1 MAEQLELVEQPQTE
15 RGGSSAATLA
25 EFARLIYRVANDLSR
40 EKQEP
45 APEEASV
52 SATDH

>member
-1 MAEQLELVEQPQTE
+1 MAEQLELVEQTQAE
-15 RGGSSAATLA
+15 RDDSSAATLA

-45 APEEASV
+45 ACQEASV
-52 SATDH
+52 SAQEQ